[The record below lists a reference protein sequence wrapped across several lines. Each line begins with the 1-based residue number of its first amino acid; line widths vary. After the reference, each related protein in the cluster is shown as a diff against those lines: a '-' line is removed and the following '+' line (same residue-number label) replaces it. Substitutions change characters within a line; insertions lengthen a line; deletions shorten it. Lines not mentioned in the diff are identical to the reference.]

1 MTSETAAPEWADAW
15 AEALGALEIEVAEAE
30 AMLAVDHVF
39 EAIAR
44 DPWTPPSHLGPLP
57 AHLVERAR
65 ALLGRQLDVSR
76 QLAAAPRNSRRHDRA
91 MSHMRDNPPAPPVY
105 IDTPA

>member
-1 MTSETAAPEWADAW
+1 MTDGAATPQWSEAW
-15 AEALGALEIEVAEAE
+15 AEALEALELDVAEAE

-39 EAIAR
+39 EATTR
-44 DPWTPPSHLGPLP
+44 DPWTPPVNLGPLP
-57 AHLVERAR
+57 AHLADRAR

-76 QLAAAPRNSRRHDRA
+76 QLAAAARNSRRHDRA
-91 MSHMRDNPPAPPVY
+91 ISHLDMRAPAAPVY